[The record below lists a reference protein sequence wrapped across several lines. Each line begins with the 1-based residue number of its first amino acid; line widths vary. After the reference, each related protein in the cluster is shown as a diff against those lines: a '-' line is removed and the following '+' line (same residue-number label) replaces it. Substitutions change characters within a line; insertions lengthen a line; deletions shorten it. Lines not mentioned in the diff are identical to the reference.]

1 MTLRGLFQSIF
12 GKGAQSTGANYR
24 PYRLLS
30 TWDNSFTPFSGRAW
44 DLSTVRSAVDAF
56 ARNAAKVQP
65 RHIRESGG
73 ARVDA
78 KDSIDRILQISPNP
92 YMTAYAFYYK
102 IAAQYLVYNNAFILP
117 VWDGSTL
124 TALYPINASRVELV
138 ENMGIMFARLVFS
151 TGSVYTVPYD
161 EIIHLRRHI
170 LDNDIFGDDNRPLVP
185 TLETA
190 SAFNQ
195 SMSKFAQLVAV
206 IRGVLTIKTATKDA
220 DLRERRDDFIRDN
233 FRMENNGAGVIVTDN
248 RAEYTPAT
256 DKTTPIPAGQLDFV
270 RKEINNY
277 FGVNDGIIQNTATP
291 EEMDAFY
298 SGGLLPFYMQL
309 GQGLTRGL
317 FTERERGFGNSI
329 LCELDRIQFE
339 TLEKRTAAAQ
349 FLTNLGAL
357 ELDQVLGIF
366 GFAPIGGEE
375 GKRRVQSL
383 NMANTQIVD
392 KYQLTSAGG
401 KAEETPP
408 PKATEETKEPKEGQ
422 KEKTPEKEE

>member
-12 GKGAQSTGANYR
+12 GKGAQSTGANY
-24 PYRLLS
+24 PAYRLLS
-30 TWDNSFTPFSGRAW
+30 TWDSSFTPFSGRAW

-56 ARNAAKVQP
+56 ARNAAKIQP

-78 KDSIDRILQISPNP
+78 KDNIDRILQISPNP

-124 TALYPINASRVELV
+124 TALYPINAARVELV
-138 ENMGIMFARLVFS
+138 EKMGIMFARLVFS

-195 SMSKFAQLVAV
+195 SMSKFAQLVSV
-206 IRGVLTIKTATKDA
+206 IRGVLNIKTATKDA

-248 RAEYTPAT
+248 RAEYTPTT

-270 RKEINNY
+270 RKEINDY

-309 GQGLTRGL
+309 DQGLTRGL
-317 FTERERGFGNSI
+317 FTERERGFGNRI

-383 NMANTQIVD
+383 NMANTKIID
-392 KYQLTSAGG
+392 KYQLTSAGS

-408 PKATEETKEPKEGQ
+408 KEAQEEPQEPEPKNP
-422 KEKTPEKEE
+422 TNEEE